1 MQLSELAKNP
11 KLVVGVKQT
20 TKVLM
25 NNHADLIFV
34 AKDAEQH
41 VIRRIIQLATEK
53 SVEIVFVES
62 MKDLGKACNIDVGA
76 ATAVIEK

>member
-11 KLVVGVKQT
+11 KLAVGVKQT

-25 NNHADLIFV
+25 NNQAGLIFV